1 MNCSTPCFPVHH
13 QLPEFTQIMSIE
25 SVMLSRHLILCRPLL
40 LLPPILPSLRV
51 FCNESTIHMRWPKYW
66 SFSFSINPSNT
77 LLLIGCAICLVLN
90 PCKFYS
96 ILLTKTIT
104 GIWFYVL
111 VDKIDAKKI
120 YFSGTDI
127 LQIGSMKIQTI
138 SDFQF

>member
-1 MNCSTPCFPVHH
+1 
-13 QLPEFTQIMSIE
+13 MSIE
-25 SVMLSRHLILCRPLL
+25 SVMLSRHLILCRPLF
-40 LLPPILPSLRV
+40 LLPPILPSIRV
-51 FCNESTIHMRWPKYW
+51 FCNESTLHMRWPKYW

-104 GIWFYVL
+104 GIWFYVS